1 MTLNNSESF
10 EEVKTR
16 LDEIV
21 EAVSSDA
28 ISLDDALKLY
38 EEAVELGLVASS
50 LLEENL
56 EANNAAYDEEQAADQ
71 AVEDGSEE
79 GAAAD
84 AEDTPHQQVSGP
96 AADQMAE
103 TD

>member
-1 MTLNNSESF
+1 MGLNNSESF

-21 EAVSSDA
+21 EAVSSDD

-56 EANNAAYDEEQAADQ
+56 EASNAAYDEEQASDQ
-71 AVEDGSEE
+71 PVEDASEE
-79 GAAAD
+79 KDDRLAEERVVDREDAAPI
-84 AEDTPHQQVSGP
+84 T
-96 AADQMAE
+96 E

>member
-10 EEVKTR
+10 EDVKVR

-21 EAVSSDA
+21 EAVSSDD

-56 EANNAAYDEEQAADQ
+56 EASNAAYDEEQASDQPIGDSDEEAVDPSGAESASDGEEADS
-71 AVEDGSEE
+71 AT
-79 GAAAD
+79 GA
-84 AEDTPHQQVSGP
+84 E
-96 AADQMAE
+96 
-103 TD
+103 

>member
-1 MTLNNSESF
+1 MEENSSQSF
-10 EEVKTR
+10 EDVKGR

-21 EAVSSDA
+21 EAVSSED

-56 EANNAAYDEEQAADQ
+56 EANNAAYDEEQASDRSGDQ
-71 AVEDGSEE
+71 DAEESAEQDAQTAAEPAE
-79 GAAAD
+79 GAQRESAPEVD
-84 AEDTPHQQVSGP
+84 
-96 AADQMAE
+96 
-103 TD
+103 

>member
-1 MTLNNSESF
+1 MTPNNSESF

-21 EAVSSDA
+21 EAVSSDD

-38 EEAVELGLVASS
+38 EEAVELGLIASS

-56 EANNAAYDEEQAADQ
+56 EARNAAYDEEQAFDR
-71 AVEDGSEE
+71 S
-79 GAAAD
+79 
-84 AEDTPHQQVSGP
+84 AEDMGEENNDRSETNTENREEVDPI
-96 AADQMAE
+96 AE
-103 TD
+103 TE

>member
-10 EEVKTR
+10 EDVKAR

-21 EAVSSDA
+21 EAVSSDD

-56 EANNAAYDEEQAADQ
+56 EASNAAYDEEQASDQ
-71 AVEDGSEE
+71 PVEEVGEE
-79 GAAAD
+79 GASLPE
-84 AEDTPHQQVSGP
+84 AEGATDGEAVDPVT
-96 AADQMAE
+96 E
-103 TD
+103 TE

>member
-1 MTLNNSESF
+1 MTLNSAENF
-10 EEVKTR
+10 EDVKAR

-21 EAVSSDA
+21 EAVSSDD

-56 EANNAAYDEEQAADQ
+56 EAKNAAYDEDQ
-71 AVEDGSEE
+71 ASDHSLEEATSDATIQDQADLPSESVNTVL
-79 GAAAD
+79 AD
-84 AEDTPHQQVSGP
+84 ES
-96 AADQMAE
+96 E
-103 TD
+103 

>member
-10 EEVKTR
+10 EDVKAR

-21 EAVSSDA
+21 EAVSSDD

-56 EANNAAYDEEQAADQ
+56 EASNAAYDEEQASDRPA
-71 AVEDGSEE
+71 EDASEE
-79 GAAAD
+79 EDRSSEAESAAD
-84 AEDTPHQQVSGP
+84 GETADRVAE
-96 AADQMAE
+96 AE
-103 TD
+103 

>member
-1 MTLNNSESF
+1 MALNNSESF

-21 EAVSSDA
+21 EAVSSDD

-56 EANNAAYDEEQAADQ
+56 EASNAAYDEEQASDRSA
-71 AVEDGSEE
+71 EDEIEEKGDRLEE
-79 GAAAD
+79 GQTAD
-84 AEDTPHQQVSGP
+84 REDVTPI
-96 AADQMAE
+96 AE
-103 TD
+103 TE

>member
-10 EEVKTR
+10 EEVKNR

-21 EAVSSDA
+21 EAVSDES

-56 EANNAAYDEEQAADQ
+56 EASNAAYDEQRASDDDRDHVSSDQEDQ
-71 AVEDGSEE
+71 AVAQD
-79 GAAAD
+79 AAVL
-84 AEDTPHQQVSGP
+84 E
-96 AADQMAE
+96 
-103 TD
+103 

>member
-1 MTLNNSESF
+1 MTLNNSENF
-10 EEVKTR
+10 EDVKMR

-21 EAVSSDA
+21 EAVSSED

-56 EANNAAYDEEQAADQ
+56 EARNAAYDEEQASDQ
-71 AVEDGSEE
+71 PDEETDEEQSDLPEDAQVGDREE
-79 GAAAD
+79 VD
-84 AEDTPHQQVSGP
+84 PI
-96 AADQMAE
+96 AE
-103 TD
+103 TE